1 MADEA
6 VTTLVLR
13 ALPRSF
19 DEAKVTQELQSM
31 GLGNVVDFVYVPTIQ
46 MTLAHAQSL
55 GFAIVNFVDAAAA
68 EYARQIIVATK
79 IQVGTAP
86 LQGPAYA

>member
-46 MTLAHAQSL
+46 MTPAHAQSL

-68 EYARQIIVATK
+68 EYARQIIVTTK